1 MGPLLKALGMTIWGL
16 VALGLLAV
24 FIFVGYEAAVK
35 FRSPGAPVAAISD
48 KNAESNGQPDLGHF
62 DGNAG
67 TLTIPEVKNS
77 ATPAK
82 PSALDSIRKQF
93 DEAAEQRRFGTLLE
107 TGKHLYDAGLTTP
120 DDLLIIAHAFSS
132 IGDCDNARV
141 WTERANDTL
150 RRVGKEPLE
159 LADRAGME
167 CAPGG
172 LNKNPPINAYAAKT
186 TLADRFVKLGEAYY
200 GFGEY
205 QKAITAIQRGLD
217 IGGASHLDDAY
228 IYLGQ
233 SELKLNNPEAA
244 CRSFQ
249 ALRGVPNLSPR
260 ILQLWLLFADMHC

>member
-1 MGPLLKALGMTIWGL
+1 MGPLLKALGLTIWGL
-16 VALGLLAV
+16 VALGLVAV
-24 FIFVGYEAAVK
+24 FIFVGYEAALK
-35 FRSPGAPVAAISD
+35 FRSPGSMADITDRSVQT
-48 KNAESNGQPDLGHF
+48 NASPDLARV
-62 DGNAG
+62 DGDAG
-67 TLTIPEVKNS
+67 RPAIPELNS
-77 ATPAK
+77 AGSTSK
-82 PSALDSIRKQF
+82 PTSLDVLRKRF
-93 DEAAEQRRFGTLLE
+93 DEAAEQRQFGAVLDS
-107 TGKHLYDAGLTTP
+107 GKHLYDAGLTSP

-150 RRVGKEPLE
+150 RTVGKEPIE

-172 LNKNPPINAYAAKT
+172 PNKNPAINAYAAKT
-186 TLADRFVKLGEAYY
+186 TLADRFVKLGETYY
-200 GFGEY
+200 GFGDY
-205 QKAITAIQRGLD
+205 QKAVIAIQRGLD

-260 ILQLWLLFADMHC
+260 ILKLWLLFADMHC